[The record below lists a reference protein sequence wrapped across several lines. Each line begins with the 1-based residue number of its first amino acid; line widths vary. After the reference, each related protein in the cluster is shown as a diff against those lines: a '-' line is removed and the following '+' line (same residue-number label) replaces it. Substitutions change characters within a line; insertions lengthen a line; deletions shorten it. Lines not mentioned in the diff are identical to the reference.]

1 MNAAVR
7 FVAGLGPRDHT
18 SDAKREL
25 HWLPIEQRITY
36 KLCVLMHAVET
47 GTAPEY
53 ISDIVKPVSVLEGR
67 ANLYTFSYAGAV
79 RHTTHE
85 NPYRFQSFFCSWSNS
100 VEQSSAVYS

>member
-18 SDAKREL
+18 SDAQREQ

-53 ISDIVKPVSVLEGR
+53 ISDMAKPVSVLEGR
-67 ANLYTFSYAGAV
+67 AYVQLRWGC
-79 RHTTHE
+79 TTYHARE
-85 NPYRFQSFFCSWSNS
+85 PLSKLFL
-100 VEQSSAVYS
+100 